1 MAELGT
7 LPRSSESKSKSFPVT
22 LLLSP
27 IHSLQSLQATGRKL
41 RELQISSPMVDHPNS
56 EWASEGPTEMRR
68 IFAVLQ

>member
-7 LPRSSESKSKSFPVT
+7 LPRSSESKSKSSSVT

-41 RELQISSPMVDHPNS
+41 RELQISPMVDHPNS
-56 EWASEGPTEMRR
+56 EWASEGPTEMRG